1 MAETGQVETQAPQSM
16 HVPSSTPAFPSSC
29 NAMAPTGQTPAHAPQ
44 PMHVSLS
51 TFAGIVSSSFM
62 LPIISWLLFFN
73 NKFYRRSLLTVDHDI
88 HKRRHAEQLQ
98 TDRATNPRAIATA
111 LIAWLIA
118 PAPIV
123 STSTRSFS
131 FNKLANAPATE
142 FGLDFVDTFNIS
154 IKYPFLLTGY
164 VRKKGFMLWSD
175 LNPLNVGSPACRFVD
190 FRPHPA

>member
-73 NKFYRRSLLTVDHDI
+73 NKFYRRSGLAVDHDI
-88 HKRRHAEQLQ
+88 HKRRNAEQLK
-98 TDRATNPRAIATA
+98 TDRRAIATA
-111 LIAWLIA
+111 LIAWFIA

-131 FNKLANAPATE
+131 FNKLASAPATE

-164 VRKKGFMLWSD
+164 VRKKRFMLRSD
-175 LNPLNVGSPACRFVD
+175 LNPFDMRSAASGFVD
-190 FRPHPA
+190 FRPHAA